1 MTYPEALQLLAQ
13 ARLDEAENRQEAEH
27 AAFVHEAVA
36 AAAADV
42 EVAETS
48 ICVEEDQE
56 ALEPVMGCEIERE
69 VFRDFEF

>member
-36 AAAADV
+36 AAADV

-56 ALEPVMGCEIERE
+56 ALESVMGCEIERE